1 MFKSS
6 GGIRS
11 GFSSIILRESQRRT
25 TKTASQ
31 KNADVID
38 EIERNGH
45 SRAEP
50 FAIGKVE
57 KRMKDFAEK
66 EGITLA
72 SSSIYIRPHDIGH
85 ALRDDKKAKG
95 INVSPEELRQFPNNK
110 KRMALY
116 YDKYDNKF
124 IYTNGT
130 TKYIINPDYKI
141 KIRRE
146 KIKVVIFLTATK
158 INNMDEFLLE
168 KYIKV

>member
-1 MFKSS
+1 MSKSS

-11 GFSSIILRESQRRT
+11 GFSNIILRESQRRT

-31 KNADVID
+31 KIADVID

-85 ALRDDKKAKG
+85 ALRYDKKAKG
-95 INVSPEELRQFPNNK
+95 INVSPEELSQFPNNK
-110 KRMALY
+110 NKMALY
-116 YDKYDNKF
+116 FDDHEKKF
-124 IYTNGT
+124 VYTNGE
-130 TKYIINPDYKI
+130 TKYIINPNYKI
-141 KIRRE
+141 KRKR
-146 KIKVVIFLTATK
+146 KKVKVVNFITASK
-158 INNMDEFLLE
+158 ITDVKEFNMK
-168 KYIKV
+168 KYRKV